1 MMNFFK
7 YCYYRMYR
15 AYEEKNDSPFLRS
28 LIYIS
33 ILELFTLA
41 VIYIYAKGI
50 IVRVFN
56 TQELD
61 LEKPLYIWSTA
72 VFILIANY
80 FFYSRLSIAEMEQ
93 EFGKRDKLNQS
104 VRLWMLIVFPFIIFL
119 GGIVMYVLLFGGVLF
134 GKQIGGFL
142 Q

>member
-1 MMNFFK
+1 MSFFK

-41 VIYIYAKGI
+41 VAYLYAKEI
-50 IVRVFN
+50 LIRIFN
-56 TQELD
+56 IQEID
-61 LEKPLYIWSTA
+61 IEKPLYIWSIA

-80 FFYSRLSIAEMEQ
+80 FFYSRVSVAEMEQ
-93 EFGKRDKLNQS
+93 KFGKRDKLNQS
-104 VRLWMLIVFPFIIFL
+104 IRLWMLIVFPFIIFF

-134 GKQIGGFL
+134 GKQIEGFL

>member
-1 MMNFFK
+1 
-7 YCYYRMYR
+7 MYR

-41 VIYIYAKGI
+41 VAYLYAKEI
-50 IVRVFN
+50 LIRIFN
-56 TQELD
+56 IQEID
-61 LEKPLYIWSTA
+61 IEKPLYIWSIA

-80 FFYSRLSIAEMEQ
+80 FFYSRVSVAEMEQ
-93 EFGKRDKLNQS
+93 KFGKRDKLNQS
-104 VRLWMLIVFPFIIFL
+104 IRLWMLIVFPFIIFF

-134 GKQIGGFL
+134 GKQIEGFF